1 MNMQSPVLPNS
12 TYHTARQFQHPEVN
26 SYGNTSHIPQFNGR
40 SDYPPSP
47 GPQSPVY
54 SPGPGSGSSWVHTQ
68 PGREGNT
75 YPLLNNEHPINSS
88 NDSKVGL
95 DKTPEP
101 EDLLWFEQDG
111 KSVRVIPRVAADW
124 EEIALCLGIER
135 YILRTI
141 KRDHGTSC
149 EDACTDMFQRWLRGE
164 GKGPKTWR
172 TIVCALEDI
181 HDNETAV
188 AVKQVLGE

>member
-1 MNMQSPVLPNS
+1 MNMQSPVLPS
-12 TYHTARQFQHPEVN
+12 TAYYTATQFQHPEAN
-26 SYGNTSHIPQFNGR
+26 SYGNTSHIPQFNGH
-40 SDYPPSP
+40 SNYPPSP

-54 SPGPGSGSSWVHTQ
+54 SPGPRSGSSWVHT
-68 PGREGNT
+68 GGDT
-75 YPLLNNEHPINSS
+75 YPTSLNNEHPINSDPS
-88 NDSKVGL
+88 GNCKVGM
-95 DKTPEP
+95 DRTPEP
-101 EDLLWFEQDG
+101 EDLLWFEHEG

-149 EDACTDMFQRWLRGE
+149 EDACTNMFQRWLGGE
-164 GKGPKTWR
+164 GKGPRTWR

-181 HDNETAV
+181 KDNETAV
-188 AVKQVLGE
+188 AIKEVLGE